1 MPKTQLGSVELIL
14 SGEAKTRDYNVR
26 IRDASSDA
34 TATRIS
40 AFPRLQ
46 VKHIRIRQTKEPP
59 RSQLWKDTV
68 PCVSDEGIS

>member
-1 MPKTQLGSVELIL
+1 MPKTQLGSVELIS

-40 AFPRLQ
+40 AFPHLQ
-46 VKHIRIRQTKEPP
+46 VKGIRIHQMKERP
-59 RSQLWKDTV
+59 RSQLEEKFV
-68 PCVSDEGIS
+68 PCACDDDIS